1 MAFKNAKLRAILELH
16 PSTVTG
22 KTEVNRQGMIIKTI
36 IQSKKS
42 RAWCRTRSYL
52 SFESELG
59 LASPGVLA
67 SRDPVL
73 TTLPAAGTDLPAGEP
88 DVFVTELPCTELVLV
103 LPTPLTEPE
112 ELLVRLALTS
122 AFVLALPF
130 LLDLTMA
137 EVGSLQEIKKCH
149 WMR

>member
-1 MAFKNAKLRAILELH
+1 
-16 PSTVTG
+16 
-22 KTEVNRQGMIIKTI
+22 MIIKTI

-42 RAWCRTRSYL
+42 RARCRTRSYL

-59 LASPGVLA
+59 LASPVVLA

-73 TTLPAAGTDLPAGEP
+73 TTLLAAGTDLPAGEP
-88 DVFVTELPCTELVLV
+88 DVFVTELVLV